1 MSGYDAKDSTS
12 ADVAGPVFLSFFVA
26 GPAGARESCFIALA
40 PKIRPDKRFV
50 PSEGNRGFF
59 RRETPF
65 HPNEILGGAA
75 GKRPT
80 GQPIQDRG
88 FLG

>member
-1 MSGYDAKDSTS
+1 MRSILNLILIVYIGISGSLQARN
-12 ADVAGPVFLSFFVA
+12 PVLLPF
-26 GPAGARESCFIALA
+26 A

-65 HPNEILGGAA
+65 HPNGILGGAA

>member
-1 MSGYDAKDSTS
+1 MRYILHFAI
-12 ADVAGPVFLSFFVA
+12 VLSFLYS
-26 GPAGARESCFIALA
+26 GPLMARNPVLL
-40 PKIRPDKRFV
+40 PLPQKIRPDKRFV
-50 PSEGNRGFF
+50 PSEGNRSFF

-65 HPNEILGGAA
+65 HPNGILGGAA

>member
-1 MSGYDAKDSTS
+1 MRYILHFAI
-12 ADVAGPVFLSFFVA
+12 VLSFLYS
-26 GPAGARESCFIALA
+26 GPLMARNPVLL
-40 PKIRPDKRFV
+40 PLPQKY
-50 PSEGNRGFF
+50 G
-59 RRETPF
+59 
-65 HPNEILGGAA
+65 ILGGAA

>member
-1 MSGYDAKDSTS
+1 MRYILHFAI
-12 ADVAGPVFLSFFVA
+12 VLSFLYS
-26 GPAGARESCFIALA
+26 GPLMARNPVLL
-40 PKIRPDKRFV
+40 PLPQ
-50 PSEGNRGFF
+50 GNRSFF

-65 HPNEILGGAA
+65 HPNGILGGAA